1 MPGGSI
7 LEETIFDNLVD
18 DWDNGEDDLI
28 DLVDIESGLLGK

>member
-28 DLVDIESGLLGK
+28 DFVDIESGLLGK